1 MKKTLTTT
9 TSRAINYGAIL
20 QTYSLHR
27 KIKGM
32 GCQNEVVHV
41 KNEKPKYFEEIKGYP
56 IRTKLIKLLENYFKI
71 IRYKKCKRAFDNFLE
86 FSKENIISTPEILS
100 LNEIELDNYDLI
112 ITGSD
117 QVFGFGIKQ
126 NVNDICFLKIDDT
139 KKIKRYSYAASFSS
153 YNLNAEEKAYMKEQ
167 LEKYTTISVREE
179 QGKAFLKK
187 EFNLNSQVNIDP
199 VFLHTKEEWDSL
211 TTPNRLI
218 KEKYIL
224 VYFLVGAPILE
235 KVIDKVEEKYK
246 LPVVCLQLTAI
257 KRIKA
262 DKYIFDAGPKEF
274 LNLFKNAE
282 FIITTSFHGSAFSII
297 YEKPFYSVLKKGYR
311 IERFESLLKKLN
323 LEDRMVIEKLE
334 EIREVDYTKISLEVE
349 KNRIEGINYLKKILE
364 NEV

>member
-27 KIKGM
+27 KIKDM
-32 GCQNEVVHV
+32 GCQNEVIHV
-41 KNEKPKYFEEIKGYP
+41 KNEKPKYFEEIKGYS
-56 IRTKLIKLLENYFKI
+56 IRAKLIKSLENYFKI
-71 IRYKKCKRAFDNFLE
+71 IRYKKCKKAFDNFLE
-86 FSKENIISTPEILS
+86 FSKENITSTPEILS

-117 QVFGFGIKQ
+117 QVFGFGTKQ
-126 NVNDICFLKIDDT
+126 NVNDIRFLKVNST
-139 KKIKRYSYAASFSS
+139 KTIKKYSYAASFGS
-153 YNLNAEEKAYMKEQ
+153 YNLNDEEKAYMKEQ

-179 QGKAFLKK
+179 QGKSFLKK
-187 EFNLNSQVNIDP
+187 ELNLDSQVNIDP
-199 VFLHTKEEWDSL
+199 VFLHTKEEWSSL
-211 TTPNRLI
+211 INTNRII

-235 KVIDKVEEKYK
+235 KVIDKVKEKYK

-262 DKYIFDAGPKEF
+262 DKYVFDAGPKEF

-282 FIITTSFHGSAFSII
+282 FVITTSFHGSAFSII

-311 IERFESLLKKLN
+311 TERFENLLRQLH
-323 LEDRMVIEKLE
+323 LENRMITDELVEIES
-334 EIREVDYTKISLEVE
+334 VDYKNISPIIEQ
-349 KNRIEGINYLKKILE
+349 KRIEGIEYLKKILD
-364 NEV
+364 V